1 MCFHVLPLG
10 SGRPRAS
17 RVAVRSWRHIRG
29 VSLERLWC
37 VAVRARAGTCVYVCV
52 LSSCVAGRCC
62 WLATRVSGG
71 RVGFAVLR
79 AFCVSSSVSPWLR
92 GGRTDA
98 GRRREARAA
107 RRVWWGARA
116 ARGCRGRPV
125 LARAVGRA
133 VSVYEATPGDV
144 VRAGLRLRVA
154 LGSNLQFLPS
164 RKYREEN
171 LNWLSRSPSHP
182 PLLPYTYQYIPIQQ
196 LPHDSASHT
205 A

>member
-133 VSVYEATPGDV
+133 VSVYTTLGRRTATG
-144 VRAGLRLRVA
+144 RAG
-154 LGSNLQFLPS
+154 FEFTIFTFTC
-164 RKYREEN
+164 KYREEN
-171 LNWLSRSPSHP
+171 LNWLFRSPSHP